1 MLRAFRLTR
10 HLGHLGTH
18 IRVVKQ
24 QPTHNHHIYCYF
36 SLFKNKSWMCDAAT
50 AATHSHF
57 SITKVTTVIL
67 CKSSL
72 ALLWRRQCAKN
83 HMKAKK
89 KKKEDEENRKIWC
102 AVCISVHIKLSYEFI
117 RRVHRIYYIAIAI
130 ARYSLCGHIISMWNC
145 EHTQFIAIVSEACVD
160 YCCCNSNIEIK
171 FLIIVNFPCDSMPT
185 AFDWARLRHRQ
196 WLNSE
201 RISKRIYYCSLF
213 DRKRSSKVF

>member
-1 MLRAFRLTR
+1 
-10 HLGHLGTH
+10 
-18 IRVVKQ
+18 
-24 QPTHNHHIYCYF
+24 
-36 SLFKNKSWMCDAAT
+36 MCDAAT

-89 KKKEDEENRKIWC
+89 KKNEDEENRKIWC

-130 ARYSLCGHIISMWNC
+130 ARYSLCGHIISM
-145 EHTQFIAIVSEACVD
+145 
-160 YCCCNSNIEIK
+160 
-171 FLIIVNFPCDSMPT
+171 
-185 AFDWARLRHRQ
+185 
-196 WLNSE
+196 
-201 RISKRIYYCSLF
+201 
-213 DRKRSSKVF
+213 